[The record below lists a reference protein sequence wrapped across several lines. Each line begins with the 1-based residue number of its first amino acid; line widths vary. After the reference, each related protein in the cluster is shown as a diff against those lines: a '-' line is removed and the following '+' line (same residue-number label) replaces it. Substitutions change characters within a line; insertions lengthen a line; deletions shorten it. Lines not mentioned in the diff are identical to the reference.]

1 MDIIIILFL
10 ILLIIILFYSNINFN
25 KQKLDV
31 AVIVEPRKD
40 PILLKVIDNYLQLL
54 PENTKIQ
61 IFHGTNNE
69 KFIWNKFHNQIKSNK
84 IIMTN
89 LYKKNLT
96 INDYNLLLTSKNFY
110 NMING
115 ENILIFQMDTC
126 LCSNSKYKL
135 EDFLNYDYVGAPWI
149 DKRFVNKIGNGGLSF
164 RKKSKILKHIDTYY
178 YDPKKEPE
186 DKYFSNSNILKF
198 PSIEKASYFS
208 TEHLFNPYSIGLHKP
223 YELLNNEK
231 KEIIRQTCPEYQKV
245 FE

>member
-1 MDIIIILFL
+1 MDLLITLFL
-10 ILLIIILFYSNINFN
+10 ILLFIVLYFYTIHFK

-40 PILLKVIDNYLQLL
+40 PILIKVLNNYLELL
-54 PENTKIQ
+54 PKHTKIQ

-69 KFIWNKFHNQIKSNK
+69 KFIWDNLHNYIKSNK
-84 IIMTN
+84 VILTN

-96 INDYNLLLTSKNFY
+96 INDYNLLLTSKEFY
-110 NMING
+110 NKIVG

-149 DKRFVNKIGNGGLSF
+149 DKKFINKIGNGGLSF
-164 RKKSKILKHIDTYY
+164 RKKSKILEHIDTYY

-186 DKYFSNSNILKF
+186 DKYFSKSNILKF
-198 PSIEKASYFS
+198 PSLEKASYFA

-231 KEIIRQTCPEYQKV
+231 KVIIRQTCPEYQKV

>member
-1 MDIIIILFL
+1 MD
-10 ILLIIILFYSNINFN
+10 LIIISFIFLLFISLFFFSNNL

-40 PILLKVIDNYLQLL
+40 PILIKVLNNYLELL
-54 PENTKIQ
+54 PKNTKIQ

-69 KFIWNKFHNQIKSNK
+69 KFIWDNFHNYIKSNK

-89 LYKKNLT
+89 LYRKNLT

-110 NMING
+110 NKIEG

-126 LCSNSKYKL
+126 LCSNSKYKI
-135 EDFLNYDYVGAPWI
+135 EDFLNYDYVGAPWVDNNFI
-149 DKRFVNKIGNGGLSF
+149 NKIGNGGLSF
-164 RKKSKILKHIDTYY
+164 RKKSKILNHINTYH
-178 YDPKKEPE
+178 YDPTREPE
-186 DKYFSNSNILKF
+186 DKYFSNSYILKF
-198 PSIEKASYFS
+198 PSVEKASYFS

-223 YELLNNEK
+223 YELLNNYQK
-231 KEIIRQTCPEYQKV
+231 TIIRQTCPEYQKV

>member
-1 MDIIIILFL
+1 MDLIIISFIFL
-10 ILLIIILFYSNINFN
+10 LLIILYFFTNNL
-25 KQKLDV
+25 KQRLDV

-40 PILLKVIDNYLQLL
+40 PILIKVINNYLELL
-54 PENTKIQ
+54 PKYTKIQ

-69 KFIWNKFHNQIKSNK
+69 KFIFDNFHNYIKSNK

-96 INDYNLLLTSKNFY
+96 INDYNLLLTSKDFY
-110 NMING
+110 NNING

-126 LCSNSKYKL
+126 LCSNSKFKL

-149 DKRFVNKIGNGGLSF
+149 DKNIINKVGNGGLSF
-164 RKKSKILKHIDTYY
+164 RKKIKILKHLDTYKY
-178 YDPKKEPE
+178 NPKEPE
-186 DKYFSNSNILKF
+186 DIYFSKSNILKF
-198 PSIEKASYFS
+198 PSTEKASYFA

-223 YELLNNEK
+223 YELLDDSK
-231 KEIIRQTCPEYQKV
+231 KKIIRQTCPEYQKV